1 MDISRATSPQPS
13 EFGTFLADAGRYW
26 ERRRIRYNAVLA
38 GVVIVWVTVTW
49 PHFRA
54 AFTWPT
60 LLPLLGLAGIANLC
74 YFAAYLV
81 DLPLQFSSF
90 RDGWRRHRWT
100 LWTLGMA
107 FAFVLTNYWIAD
119 EIYPYIG
126 R

>member
-38 GVVIVWVTVTW
+38 GVVIVWVTV
-49 PHFRA
+49 
-54 AFTWPT
+54 TWPT